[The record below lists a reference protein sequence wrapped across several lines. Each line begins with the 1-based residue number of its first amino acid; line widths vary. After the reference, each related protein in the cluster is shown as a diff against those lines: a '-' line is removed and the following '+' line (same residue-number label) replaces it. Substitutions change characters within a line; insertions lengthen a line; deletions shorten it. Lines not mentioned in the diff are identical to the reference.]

1 MSSIAYDLTRIRA
14 VAFDVDGVLSPSTIP
29 MSNDGIPQRMANIKD
44 GFALQLAAR
53 LGLKIVIITG
63 ANTPALLTRYST
75 LGIHDIYLKASHKL
89 PVLEQWMKENGL
101 EPHEV
106 AYCGDDIPDIPA
118 MKAVGLA
125 VAPRD
130 AAVEVRDLASYIS
143 PFNGGYG
150 VARDLIEQ
158 ILKAKGQWLADAE
171 AFGW

>member
-29 MSNDGIPQRMANIKD
+29 MSNDGIPQ
-44 GFALQLAAR
+44 
-53 LGLKIVIITG
+53 
-63 ANTPALLTRYST
+63 LTRYST

-89 PVLEQWMKENGL
+89 PVLEQWMKESGL

>member
-1 MSSIAYDLTRIRA
+1 
-14 VAFDVDGVLSPSTIP
+14 
-29 MSNDGIPQRMANIKD
+29 
-44 GFALQLAAR
+44 
-53 LGLKIVIITG
+53 
-63 ANTPALLTRYST
+63 
-75 LGIHDIYLKASHKL
+75 
-89 PVLEQWMKENGL
+89 MKENGL
-101 EPHEV
+101 EPYEV

>member
-1 MSSIAYDLTRIRA
+1 
-14 VAFDVDGVLSPSTIP
+14 
-29 MSNDGIPQRMANIKD
+29 
-44 GFALQLAAR
+44 
-53 LGLKIVIITG
+53 
-63 ANTPALLTRYST
+63 
-75 LGIHDIYLKASHKL
+75 
-89 PVLEQWMKENGL
+89 
-101 EPHEV
+101 
-106 AYCGDDIPDIPA
+106 